1 VTESRFPGPA
11 GPTERGRP
19 LRDRELGSTCPDQ
32 HQDAAVEAGI
42 AGVKLLQRV
51 DGRKAVFGIAAGR
64 FVLITPRAILVT
76 RMALG
81 VLALWL
87 WLWL

>member
-1 VTESRFPGPA
+1 
-11 GPTERGRP
+11 
-19 LRDRELGSTCPDQ
+19 
-32 HQDAAVEAGI
+32 
-42 AGVKLLQRV
+42 VKLLQRV
-51 DGRKAVFGIAAGR
+51 DGWKAVFGIAAGR

-87 WLWL
+87 WLWF